1 MCPGIAAATAAKYAF
16 AISATSAGLSL
27 VTGYVNANQQVK
39 NAEAVADATSKQTR
53 DDLVR
58 QYSLMA
64 QREVEEQQATSRRIQ
79 DVTRQAS
86 EARGMATA
94 AAAGAGVEGTMTDTI
109 LRDLSFQ
116 EQIRVE
122 AAFGD
127 KETGRLNLQSQREAI
142 EASGRNRIMG
152 SIGGPVKTPNIFNTL
167 FQIGGAYLQMQMLQP
182 IQGGGLSNP
191 GGTT

>member
-64 QREVEEQQATSRRIQ
+64 RREVEEQQATSRRIQ